1 METPFNPQPSVE
13 DLLKQQA
20 ESHADKLQRLELMR
34 SIDDLG
40 YLVYAVLFALACA
53 LLLAAVFWP
62 RERRLTLSGWSGER
76 DALDA
81 RGLPAG
87 LGRLPVGFAG
97 LLLLLVLSAVS
108 QQIAIDQNRGFIKD
122 AFRRMEKELRV
133 AEAKGEQ
140 AREQVL
146 RSHYKYLPERK
157 SLHYLSLGN
166 TAIAADYVWL
176 TSLQYVSSP
185 FRQGKKFDLL
195 HKFYVTLQDLSPH
208 WIDALVNAG
217 NILSALDPDR
227 YKTERF
233 LARAVTDN
241 PDDWRMPERAARLF
255 VVPPSNP
262 ELAKEYAR
270 RAVIYFERA
279 LARKSLPDAKRSQI
293 NETIGLL
300 QKDSDQW
307 DVAAKYLWGLAHDP
321 TNPMPMR
328 ERCSQQWLQAESMV
342 RVLFFQGAVNYFHRH
357 QGRWPES
364 IQETARFALKN
375 PPGNLPPWFGEAAA
389 GAQPLDAYG
398 LPIRLDPKDGKITSR
413 GVLAQSAVQTRA
425 VLEMLIS
432 MFRAL
437 PAVNDR
443 PPRSLAELTHFV
455 RFMYN
460 EKNPPP
466 FSVAEALGEDLDC
479 ERNPLGERW
488 DYNPANGEIVLP
500 PDCEPRL
507 LLRNRMAAVENWDPP
522 HFDGEEGHAVR
533 PSLEPSQQH
542 QRPPAPPKR

>member
-1 METPFNPQPSVE
+1 MEVPFNPQPSVE
-13 DLLKQQA
+13 ELLQQQA
-20 ESHADKLQRLELMR
+20 ESHTDKLQRLELMR

-40 YLVYAVLFALACA
+40 YLVYAVLFALASA

-62 RERRLTLSGWSGER
+62 RERRLTLAGWRDER

-81 RGLPAG
+81 RGLPEG
-87 LGRLPVGFAG
+87 LGRMPVAVAG
-97 LLLLLVLSAVS
+97 LLLLLMMSAVS

-122 AFRRMEKELRV
+122 AFRRMEKELRE

-140 AREQVL
+140 AREQVM

-195 HKFYVTLQDLSPH
+195 HKFYTTLQDLSPH
-208 WIDALVNAG
+208 WIEALVNAG

-227 YKTERF
+227 YKTEQF

-241 PDDWRMPERAARLF
+241 PHDWRLPERAARLF

-262 ELAKEYAR
+262 DLAKEYAR

-279 LARKSLPDAKRSQI
+279 LARDSLPDSKKAQI
-293 NETIGLL
+293 NETIGYL
-300 QKDSDQW
+300 QKDSGQW
-307 DVAAKYLWGLAHDP
+307 EVASKYLWSLAHDP
-321 TNPMPMR
+321 LNPMPMR
-328 ERCSQQWLQAESMV
+328 ERCSQQWLQAESML
-342 RVLFFQGAVNYFHRH
+342 RADFFQKAVNYFHRH

-364 IQETARFALKN
+364 IQEAARFALQK
-375 PPGNLPPWFGEAAA
+375 PPGALPPWFGEAAA
-389 GAQPLDAYG
+389 GALPLDAYG
-398 LPIRLDPKDGKITSR
+398 LPILLDSKNGKVTSR
-413 GVLAQSAVQTRA
+413 GVQAQAAVQARA
-425 VLEMLIS
+425 VLDMLIH
-432 MFRAL
+432 MFRAV

-455 RFMYN
+455 RFVYN
-460 EKNPPP
+460 KKNPPP

-479 ERNPLGERW
+479 ERNPLGGRW
-488 DYNPANGEIVLP
+488 DYNPATGEINLP
-500 PDCEPRL
+500 PDCEPKL

-522 HFDGEEGHAVR
+522 HFDGAEGHPER
-533 PSLEPSQQH
+533 PSLTPH
-542 QRPPAPPKR
+542 QNQ

>member
-1 METPFNPQPSVE
+1 MEAPFNPQPSVE
-13 DLLKQQA
+13 DLLQQQA

-34 SIDDLG
+34 YIDNLG
-40 YLVYAVLFALACA
+40 YLSYAVFFALACA
-53 LLLAAVFWP
+53 LLFAAVFWP
-62 RERRLTLSGWSGER
+62 HGRRLTLGGWRAE
-76 DALDA
+76 DEALDQ
-81 RGLPAG
+81 RGLPSG
-87 LGRLPVGFAG
+87 LGRMPVAFAG

-122 AFRRMEKELRV
+122 AFHRMEKELRE

-140 AREQVL
+140 AHEQVL

-157 SLHYLSLGN
+157 SLHYMSLGN

-185 FRQGKKFDLL
+185 FRQGKKFELL
-195 HKFYVTLQDLSPH
+195 HKFYSTLQDLSPH
-208 WIDALVNAG
+208 WIEALANAG
-217 NILSALDPDR
+217 NILSALDSDR
-227 YKTERF
+227 YKTELF

-241 PDDWRMPERAARLF
+241 PDDWRLPERAARLF

-262 ELAKEYAR
+262 DLAKEYAR

-279 LARKSLPDAKRSQI
+279 LDRDSLPEAKRAQI

-300 QKDSDQW
+300 QKDSGQW
-307 DVAAKYLWGLAHDP
+307 DVAAAYLWSLAHDP

-342 RVLFFQGAVNYFHRH
+342 RVLFFQGAVNYFQKR
-357 QGRWPES
+357 QGRTPES
-364 IQETARFALKN
+364 FQEAARFALQH
-375 PPGNLPPWFGEAAA
+375 PPGPLPPWFAEAAA
-389 GAQPLDAYG
+389 GAVPLDAYG
-398 LPIRLDPKDGKITSR
+398 LPILLDPKDGTVSSR
-413 GVLAQSAVQTRA
+413 GVRAQAAVQTRA
-425 VLEMLIS
+425 TLDMLTH

-466 FSVAEALGEDLDC
+466 FSVSEALGEDLDC
-479 ERNPLGERW
+479 ERNPLGEPW
-488 DYNPANGEIVLP
+488 NYNPATGAIVLP
-500 PDCEPRL
+500 PDCEPKV
-507 LLRNRMAAVENWDPP
+507 LLRNRLAAVENWVPP
-522 HFDGEEGHAVR
+522 HFDADEDHPER
-533 PSLEPSQQH
+533 PTTAPQQQH
-542 QRPPAPPKR
+542 QKPPGR